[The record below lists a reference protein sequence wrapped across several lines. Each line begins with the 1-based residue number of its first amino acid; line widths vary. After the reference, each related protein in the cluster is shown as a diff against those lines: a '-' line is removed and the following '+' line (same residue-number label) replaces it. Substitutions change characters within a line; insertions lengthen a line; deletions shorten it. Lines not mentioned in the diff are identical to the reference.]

1 MRGATYGEFAT
12 MVRESWEIEYT
23 FGGHEYFYQRSG
35 HDGVFEVFVLRD
47 GEVVYHGTGDDMEAM
62 SAEVLALRIYDG
74 MTAEEA
80 EAGISVQFE
89 A

>member
-1 MRGATYGEFAT
+1 

-23 FGGHEYFYQRSG
+23 YGGHEYFYQRSG
-35 HDGVFEVFVLRD
+35 NDGLFEIYVLRD
-47 GEVVYHGTGDDMEAM
+47 SEIVYHRTSDDMDEM

-74 MTAEEA
+74 KTAEEA
-80 EAGISVQFE
+80 EQGICVQFE